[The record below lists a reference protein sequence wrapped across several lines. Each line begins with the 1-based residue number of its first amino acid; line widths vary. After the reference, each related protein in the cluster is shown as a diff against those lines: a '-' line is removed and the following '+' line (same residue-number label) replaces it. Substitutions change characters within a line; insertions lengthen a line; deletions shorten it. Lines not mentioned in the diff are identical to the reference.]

1 MRGKAKQD
9 FLLRRA
15 RSNRIGIHVVEN
27 RILQKNMPGLRAIRA
42 RTRGRRRT

>member
-15 RSNRIGIHVVEN
+15 RSQAIAVRHIEN
-27 RILQKNMPGLRAIRA
+27 RINLRNMPALLAIRA
-42 RTRGRRRT
+42 RTRGRRRS